1 MLQINMKIAISFVIM
16 IIILRWLW
24 KFLNWVWINPKKLEK
39 RLKLEGLKGNRYK
52 FLHGDIKE
60 INTMVEE
67 AKKKTINFTNDYVSR
82 VLPHSTKLMMQYGNN
97 CYMWLG
103 PKPAMLITEPEY
115 VREILSKSY
124 IYQKIEGNAITKLLA
139 QGLASYETDKWAK
152 HRRIINPAF
161 HLDKLKHMLPAFYMS
176 CCDMLSKWENIVSSE
191 GSEIDVLPFLQT
203 LTSDAIS
210 RTAFG
215 SNYEEGRQ
223 IFELQKELADLIL
236 HAARWIYIPGWRFVP
251 TKRNKRMKQIANEVR
266 SLVLG
271 IINKRIREMK
281 EGEATKDDLLGIL
294 LESNFKE
301 IKIHH
306 ENKNFGMTIDEV
318 IEECKLFYFAGQET
332 TSVLLVWTLILLS
345 KHLDWQERARQ
356 EVHQVYG
363 SDKPNYDLLNQLKVV
378 TMIFNE
384 VLRLYPPAI
393 MIGRRVTKETKLGN
407 LSLPAGMFLMLPAIY
422 LQHDIEIWGDDA
434 QEFNPERFSE
444 GVNKATKGKFA
455 YFPFSWGPRI
465 CIGQNFAML
474 EAKIALAMMLQHY
487 AFELSP
493 SYAHAPHTFLTLQPQ
508 HGAPLILHKL

>member
-67 AKKKTINFTNDYVSR
+67 AKKKPINFTNDYVSR

-236 HAARWIYIPGWRFVP
+236 HAARWIYIPGWNVP
-251 TKRNKRMKQIANEVR
+251 NVTSN
-266 SLVLG
+266 LF
-271 IINKRIREMK
+271 
-281 EGEATKDDLLGIL
+281 AT
-294 LESNFKE
+294 
-301 IKIHH
+301 
-306 ENKNFGMTIDEV
+306 
-318 IEECKLFYFAGQET
+318 
-332 TSVLLVWTLILLS
+332 
-345 KHLDWQERARQ
+345 
-356 EVHQVYG
+356 
-363 SDKPNYDLLNQLKVV
+363 
-378 TMIFNE
+378 
-384 VLRLYPPAI
+384 
-393 MIGRRVTKETKLGN
+393 
-407 LSLPAGMFLMLPAIY
+407 
-422 LQHDIEIWGDDA
+422 
-434 QEFNPERFSE
+434 
-444 GVNKATKGKFA
+444 
-455 YFPFSWGPRI
+455 
-465 CIGQNFAML
+465 
-474 EAKIALAMMLQHY
+474 
-487 AFELSP
+487 
-493 SYAHAPHTFLTLQPQ
+493 
-508 HGAPLILHKL
+508 